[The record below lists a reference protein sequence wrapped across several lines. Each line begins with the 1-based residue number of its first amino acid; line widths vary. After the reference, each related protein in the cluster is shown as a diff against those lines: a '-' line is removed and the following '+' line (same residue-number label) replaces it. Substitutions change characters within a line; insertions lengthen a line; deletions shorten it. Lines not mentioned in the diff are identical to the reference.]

1 MILVFIKIQA
11 ALGKIGANLTI
22 GLTKPLGL
30 WLWIVVLAILPVVK
44 AAPVAE
50 SPFPNITFKVFNEFV
65 KQQFSSK
72 IPLSTVLVIL
82 FSLTENTDLL
92 NLHARQQYVQNP
104 GEHRTLASGWIK
116 SLARALKENIDVN
129 QAKPLKLKH
138 VDKNADEEKIINAF
152 SLQLDSLSKL
162 LGLHS
167 YDSNGKFQGNLKAVS
182 HKTIQPV
189 HVICPITTECETE
202 ACNSRS
208 LLQLTQTRDVPRVT
222 LIKEFVMYKDVCVL
236 TGKCSTC
243 ETKYFADHER
253 AVENREQKK
262 FSRVYLNSAK
272 YLKVGWELWVDQ
284 LFANGVV
291 NGMYSFHAP
300 AAAYTDFWNDT
311 FSNHQSQ
318 PFKSLTRRQIWQAF
332 VQESLRSIATT
343 SNYELVLQDALAIDE
358 VTKEAFAV
366 LGNNGRITAAN
377 NHSCSECTHE
387 YKATADTLIGATQA
401 VENASQ
407 EMNESDSDSGM
418 NVDKAMVTMCVVDGI
433 VMGPTVCQQY
443 FYVGCCLQSF

>member
-1 MILVFIKIQA
+1 MSLVFIKIQA

-22 GLTKPLGL
+22 GFTKPLGF
-30 WLWIVVLAILPVVK
+30 WVWIVVLAILPVVK

-65 KQQFSSK
+65 KQEFSSK

-92 NLHARQQYVQNP
+92 NLHARQQYVQNA
-104 GEHRTLASGWIK
+104 GEHRTVASGWIK

-138 VDKNADEEKIINAF
+138 VDNNADEEKIITAF
-152 SLQLDSLSKL
+152 SLQLDSLAKL

-236 TGKCSTC
+236 TG
-243 ETKYFADHER
+243 
-253 AVENREQKK
+253 
-262 FSRVYLNSAK
+262 
-272 YLKVGWELWVDQ
+272 
-284 LFANGVV
+284 
-291 NGMYSFHAP
+291 
-300 AAAYTDFWNDT
+300 
-311 FSNHQSQ
+311 
-318 PFKSLTRRQIWQAF
+318 
-332 VQESLRSIATT
+332 
-343 SNYELVLQDALAIDE
+343 
-358 VTKEAFAV
+358 
-366 LGNNGRITAAN
+366 
-377 NHSCSECTHE
+377 
-387 YKATADTLIGATQA
+387 
-401 VENASQ
+401 
-407 EMNESDSDSGM
+407 
-418 NVDKAMVTMCVVDGI
+418 
-433 VMGPTVCQQY
+433 
-443 FYVGCCLQSF
+443 